1 MNYLLLL
8 VESLLFGL
16 MVYGVQGYFGSIA
29 VTVNKFDRDAINT
42 LNNKSVTLSFI
53 VTLFYLISQL
63 REM

>member
-1 MNYLLLL
+1 MSYFLLL
-8 VESLLFGL
+8 VETLLFGL